1 MDNNRFSLYRRIRH
15 ERTYRTLGKMSWWRV
30 VLGTALLVSILFFT
44 GILSRPFAA
53 RGEFRTARALLLFPS
68 WMEHYHPEDLAYL
81 DAGILYED
89 GKYAEALTAF
99 EALSSDAALSMQSVS
114 ALRLAE
120 QRLASGDAEGAR
132 EAAAEID
139 GSLLPE
145 TEAEA
150 YAAVSEDLAGA

>member
-30 VLGTALLVSILFFT
+30 ALGTALLVSILFFT

-53 RGEFRTARALLLFPS
+53 RDDFRTAKALLLFPS

-81 DAGILYED
+81 EAGILFQEGRY
-89 GKYAEALTAF
+89 GEAMDAFGALESDTARIMHSRC
-99 EALSSDAALSMQSVS
+99 ALY
-114 ALRLAE
+114 LAQ
-120 QRLASGDAEGAR
+120 QRLAAGDAEGAR
-132 EAAAEID
+132 EAAAEIREA
-139 GSLLPE
+139 LLPE

-150 YAAVSEDLAGA
+150 FASLRDALAGA

>member
-145 TEAEA
+145 TEAEP
-150 YAAVSEDLAGA
+150 YAAVSEALAGA